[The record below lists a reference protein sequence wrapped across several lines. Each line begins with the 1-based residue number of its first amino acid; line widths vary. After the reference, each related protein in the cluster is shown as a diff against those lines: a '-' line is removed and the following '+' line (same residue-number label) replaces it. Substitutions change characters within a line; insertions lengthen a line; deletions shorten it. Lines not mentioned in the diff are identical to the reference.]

1 MNAQTLYQEGRLDD
15 AIQALAGS
23 LRDDPGNVRQR
34 TFLFELL
41 CFAGELDRA
50 EKHLDVISGAS
61 RDAEMGA
68 LLYHSAL
75 HAERTRQAMFLAGD
89 TPPAVNGAPPRR
101 TVSGTLNGRPF
112 QSLADV
118 DPRIGARLEVF
129 AAGQYT
135 WLPLEH
141 LAALTVEE
149 PKHLR
154 DLLWLPARVTAGPR
168 FRGTDFGEVLLP
180 VLYPLS
186 WKSGDDELRLG
197 RATDFQD
204 RPDGSQ
210 VPLGQRLLQV
220 DDDLVPLLEVRQLVI
235 TPVDEDQEG

>member
-1 MNAQTLYQEGRLDD
+1 MNAQTLYQEGRLDE
-15 AIQALAGS
+15 AIQTLAGT

-50 EKHLDVISGAS
+50 EKHLDVIAGAS
-61 RDAEMGA
+61 REAGLGA

-89 TPPAVNGAPPRR
+89 SPHGGNGASAPRA
-101 TVSGTLNGRPF
+101 VSGTLNGKPF
-112 QSLADV
+112 HSISDV
-118 DPRIGARLEVF
+118 DARIGARLEVF

-149 PKHLR
+149 PKQLR

-168 FRGTDFGEVLLP
+168 FRDMDFGEILLP

-186 WKSGDDELRLG
+186 WRSDDDELRLG
-197 RATDFQD
+197 RATDFLD
-204 RPDGSQ
+204 AADGAQ
-210 VPLGQRLLQV
+210 IPIGQRLLQV

-235 TPVDEDQEG
+235 TPADEQD

>member
-1 MNAQTLYQEGRLDD
+1 MNAQTLYQAGRLDE
-15 AIQALAGS
+15 AIQALAGA

-50 EKHLDVISGAS
+50 EKHLDVIAGAS
-61 RDAEMGA
+61 PEAEMGA

-89 TPPAVNGAPPRR
+89 SPHAGNGAPAGQSL
-101 TVSGTLNGRPF
+101 SGTLNGNPF
-112 QSLADV
+112 QSISDV

-149 PKHLR
+149 PRRLR

-168 FRGTDFGEVLLP
+168 FRGTDFGEVLIP

-186 WKSGDDELRLG
+186 WRSQDDELRLG
-197 RATDFQD
+197 RATDFQET
-204 RPDGSQ
+204 PEGAQ
-210 VPLGQRLLQV
+210 IPVGQRLLQV

-235 TPVDEDQEG
+235 DAPPTL